1 MRQKLIELQQEI
13 DESTIIIGAFNTP
26 LSEMDKSHRQEI
38 CKDKVE
44 LSNTINQL
52 DIVDTYRLFHSTT
65 AEYIWNISCGIFL
78 RQTTF

>member
-13 DESTIIIGAFNTP
+13 DESTIIIGTFNTP

-52 DIVDTYRLFHSTT
+52 DITDTYRLYFIQRLQKTYGTFHV
-65 AEYIWNISCGIFL
+65 EYF
-78 RQTTF
+78 